1 MFHKS
6 LFPTSF
12 QLAAILILF
21 ISFGLIYS
29 CRQNNQGE
37 GQQTTQSSVQISQD
51 HRFVGDHTCQ
61 SCHAREWEEWQGSHH
76 DYAIAEADN
85 ESVRGDF
92 DNTEFVDGEY
102 TYRFF
107 REGEQYKVEAPGPD
121 GELQVYDISYTFGW
135 EPLQQYLVDFGK
147 GKMQALQIAWDTE
160 EGRWFSLQPEEQP
173 EPGDWLH
180 WTGASMNWNTMCA
193 DCHSTNL
200 QENYIAEADSFH
212 TTWSVID
219 VSCEACHGPGGDH
232 VEFMSSAES
241 EGVSSERIREDL
253 NLVASQNSQI
263 NTCAPCHSLR
273 QKLTDEYV
281 HGDEYLDHFDP
292 TLPHPDNYFADGQI
306 RGEVYVYGS
315 FLQSKMYANGVKCTD
330 CHNPHTL
337 ELKEPLTDN
346 KLCMTCHE
354 PEYNTPDHHFH
365 EANTEGSQ
373 CVNCHMTGRTYMGND
388 FRRDHSFRVPRPGQ
402 SAQFGTPN
410 ACNDCHTDQ
419 SAEWASEAIDEWY
432 SVDDSLHFTDILVQA
447 DSADSDNIRVRT
459 QLSDLIADTSQP
471 DIIRATAIWYS
482 GHFPNMGTT
491 ELIRESLE
499 SESPLIRNS
508 AAKAVQN
515 LPPEMR
521 TLVLRKNLTDPLKA
535 VRMSGMQNLAAYS
548 VEDFGNAYKADF
560 SNALQEYKAYLEVN
574 RYFPQ
579 GEMNRGQ
586 FYEQQGDTEK
596 AIEAYES
603 ALRRDDKFNPARIN
617 LAYLYNQQGR
627 NAEAERLL
635 RTVIEQEPEFGQA
648 HYSLALLLAE
658 ENRLEEAVSYFEQA
672 SQLNPQQG
680 RIFYNLA
687 IANQTLQ
694 RTQEAES
701 AYLDAIEIEPNTG
714 DFRYGLLTLY
724 MQQEQYSK
732 ALEQAEILEKINPNN
747 TRIQQVLQAIRQEM

>member
-1 MFHKS
+1 M
-6 LFPTSF
+6 
-12 QLAAILILF
+12 
-21 ISFGLIYS
+21 
-29 CRQNNQGE
+29 
-37 GQQTTQSSVQISQD
+37 
-51 HRFVGDHTCQ
+51 
-61 SCHAREWEEWQGSHH
+61 
-76 DYAIAEADN
+76 
-85 ESVRGDF
+85 
-92 DNTEFVDGEY
+92 
-102 TYRFF
+102 
-107 REGEQYKVEAPGPD
+107 
-121 GELQVYDISYTFGW
+121 
-135 EPLQQYLVDFGK
+135 
-147 GKMQALQIAWDTE
+147 
-160 EGRWFSLQPEEQP
+160 
-173 EPGDWLH
+173 
-180 WTGASMNWNTMCA
+180 
-193 DCHSTNL
+193 
-200 QENYIAEADSFH
+200 
-212 TTWSVID
+212 ID

-241 EGVSSERIREDL
+241 EDASSGRIREDL
-253 NLVASQNSQI
+253 NLVSAQNTQI

-306 RGEVYVYGS
+306 KGEVYVYGS

-337 ELKEPLTDN
+337 DLKEPLTDN

-354 PEYNTPDHHFH
+354 PRYNTPKHHFH
-365 EANTEGSQ
+365 EANTEASQ

-388 FRRDHSFRVPRPGQ
+388 FRRDHSFRVPRPDQ

-419 SAEWASEAIDEWY
+419 SAEWASRAIDEWY
-432 SVDDSLHFTDILVQA
+432 GEADSLHFTDILVQA

-471 DIIRATAIWYS
+471 DIIRATAIWYA

-491 ELIRESLE
+491 DLIRESLE
-499 SESPLIRNS
+499 SKSSLIRNS

-515 LPPEMR
+515 LPSEMR
-521 TLVLRKNLTDPLKA
+521 TLVLRKTLTDSLKA
-535 VRMSGMQNLAAYS
+535 VRMSGVQNLTS
-548 VEDFGNAYKADF
+548 FTVDDFGNAYKADF
-560 SNALQEYKAYLEVN
+560 RNALQEYKTYLEVN

-586 FYEQQGDTEK
+586 FYEQQGETEK

-603 ALRRDDKFNPARIN
+603 ALQRDPHFNPARIN
-617 LAYLYNQQGR
+617 LAYLYNSQGR
-627 NAEAERLL
+627 NVEAEQLL
-635 RTVIEQEPEFGQA
+635 RTVIEQEPDFGQA

-658 ENRLEEAVSYFEQA
+658 ENRLEEAVTYFEQA

-680 RIFYNLA
+680 RIIYNLA
-687 IANQTLQ
+687 IANQTLE
-694 RTQEAES
+694 RPEEAEN
-701 AYLDAIEIEPNTG
+701 AYLDAIEVEPGNG

-732 ALEQAEILEKINPNN
+732 ALEQAEILEEINPNN
-747 TRIQQVLQAIRQEM
+747 ARIQQIIQTIEREM

>member
-1 MFHKS
+1 MYGYK
-6 LFPTSF
+6 LSF
-12 QLAAILILF
+12 VVLLF
-21 ISFGLIYS
+21 ISFCIVYS
-29 CRQNNQGE
+29 CSNSGDNQSDGSDE
-37 GQQTTQSSVQISQD
+37 SKFAIS
-51 HRFVGDHTCQ
+51 HRFVGGQTCQ
-61 SCHAREWEEWQGSHH
+61 SCHAAEWEQWKGSHH
-76 DYAIAEADN
+76 DYAIAEADE
-85 ESVRGDF
+85 ESVRADF
-92 DNTEFVDGEY
+92 DNVEFQDRDE

-107 REGEQYKVEAPGPD
+107 REGEIYKVEAPGID
-121 GELQVYDISYTFGW
+121 GEQTVYEISYTFGW

-160 EGRWFSLQPEEQP
+160 KNRWFSLRPDEKP

-232 VEFMSSAES
+232 VEFMNSSES
-241 EGVSSERIREDL
+241 ENASIERIREDV
-253 NLVASQNSQI
+253 NLASNVSQNSQI

-273 QKLTDEYV
+273 QKLTDEYI

-292 TLPHPDNYFADGQI
+292 TLPHPGNYFADGQI
-306 RGEVYVYGS
+306 QGEVYVYGS

-337 ELKEPLTDN
+337 ELKEPLTNN
-346 KLCMTCHE
+346 KLCLTCHT

-365 EANTEGSQ
+365 EMNTESSQ
-373 CVNCHMTGRTYMGND
+373 CVNCHMTGRTYMEND
-388 FRRDHSFRVPRPGQ
+388 FRRDHSFRVPRPDQ

-419 SAEWASEAIDEWY
+419 SAEWASQAVQDWY
-432 SVDDSLHFTDILVQA
+432 GDRPQHFTDILLEA
-447 DSADSDNIRVRT
+447 DTASADNIRVRT
-459 QLSDLIADTSQP
+459 ELNDLISDTSQS
-471 DIIRATAIWYS
+471 DIIRATAIWYT
-482 GHFPNMGTT
+482 GHFPNTGSTD
-491 ELIRESLE
+491 LIREALE
-499 SESPLIRNS
+499 SESALVRNS

-521 TLVLRKNLTDPLKA
+521 TLVLRKSLTDSIKA
-535 VRMSGMQNLAAYS
+535 VRMSSIQNLTS
-548 VEDFGNAYKADF
+548 FSSEDFGVAYQDHF
-560 SNALQEYKAYLEVN
+560 QNALQEYKNYLEVN

-596 AIEAYES
+596 AIEAYQK
-603 ALRRDDKFNPARIN
+603 ALERDSQFNPARIN
-617 LAYLYNQQGR
+617 LAFIYNGR
-627 NAEAERLL
+627 GQNDQSEQLL
-635 RTVIEQEPEFGQA
+635 RKVIEQEPENGQA
-648 HYSLALLLAE
+648 YYSLALLLSEAE
-658 ENRLEEAVSYFEQA
+658 RIEEAVEFFERA
-672 SQLNPQQG
+672 SELNPRQS

-687 IANQTLQ
+687 IANQTLG
-694 RTQEAES
+694 RTES
-701 AYLDAIEIEPNTG
+701 AKNAYLDAIGLEPNNG

-724 MQQEQYSK
+724 MQQEQYGK
-732 ALEQAEILEKINPNN
+732 AQEQATILEEIYPDNA
-747 TRIQQVLQAIRQEM
+747 RIQQILQVIGQKIESR